1 MSATVKLTAAD
12 GHQLDAYIARPTGEA
27 IAGLVV
33 IQEIFGVN
41 QHIRAIADSYARDG
55 FLAIAPALFDRVE
68 RNVELPYDG
77 PEAKRGM
84 EIKQKLSIDN
94 AVTDVNAALQYA
106 RQQTGKKSGVIGYCF
121 GGLLAWLSATRLRPD
136 AAVGYYA
143 GGIGNY
149 AAETPRAP
157 VQLHFGKLD
166 THIPAEQ
173 VEKVHAAHPEVEIH
187 WYENAGHGF
196 NCDMRSSYNPEA
208 AALAR
213 TRALAFLNK
222 YLAQ

>member
-1 MSATVKLTAAD
+1 MSATVKLTASD
-12 GHQLDAYIARPTGEA
+12 GHQLDAYISRPAGEP
-27 IAGLVV
+27 IAALVV

-41 QHIRAIADSYARDG
+41 QHIRSVADSYARDG
-55 FLAIAPALFDRVE
+55 FFAIAPALFDRVE
-68 RNVELPYDG
+68 RGIELPYDG

-84 EIKQKLSIDN
+84 EIKQKLSLDDS
-94 AVTDVNAALQYA
+94 VVDVNAALQYA
-106 RQQTGKKSGVIGYCF
+106 RQHTGQQCGVIGYCY
-121 GGLLAWLSATRLRPD
+121 GGLLAWLSATRLDPD
-136 AAVGYYA
+136 GAVGYYA
-143 GGIGNY
+143 GGIGNF
-149 AAETPRAP
+149 ALETPHAP

-213 TRALAFLNK
+213 TRALAFLKRN
-222 YLAQ
+222 LT

>member
-1 MSATVKLTAAD
+1 MSETVKLTASD
-12 GHQLDAYIARPTGEA
+12 GHQLDAYVARPSGNP

-41 QHIRAIADSYARDG
+41 QHIRSVADGYARDG

-77 PEAKRGM
+77 PEARRGM
-84 EIKQKLSIDN
+84 AIRQKLDIAKSVEDID
-94 AVTDVNAALQYA
+94 AALAYV
-106 RQQTGKKSGVIGYCF
+106 RQQAGKKSGVIGYCF
-121 GGLLAWLSATRLRPD
+121 GGLLAWLSAARLNPD
-136 AAVGYYA
+136 VAVGYYA
-143 GGIGNY
+143 GGIGNF
-149 AAETPRAP
+149 AAETPHAP

-173 VEKVHAAHPEVEIH
+173 VNKVHAAHPEVEIH

-196 NCDMRSSYNPEA
+196 NCDMRASYNAEA
-208 AALAR
+208 SALAR
-213 TRALAFLNK
+213 TRALAFLK
-222 YLAQ
+222 QHLT